1 MLIIKCLLQMLV
13 LVVILLPNIFL
24 TSHFH
29 AFTGSA
35 QRELSR
41 NGVTCI
47 SDTESNICITSDTV
61 RLTTGKSPTV
71 LYLTGDQQLS
81 QQNQNTLLQVRP
93 YARKT
98 DTFAMARTSPVTII
112 SNAQH
117 PPPCDINHSVPAVI
131 FSNGGFAGNFFHDVN
146 DVIIPLFLTSS
157 HLRSRVQFVI
167 TDYEQYWVNKYRKIL
182 THLSSFDIIV
192 ASSSSSTADKRVH
205 CFPAAVVGLKYHGNF
220 LCNSTSEPGGVSTA
234 DFRHFL
240 HTAFSLRKGPMGP
253 TNSPTM
259 VLLSRRKSRK
269 ILNEENVAE
278 LAREV
283 GFRVI
288 VATQE
293 VVKNL
298 QNFTELVNG
307 CNILMG
313 VHGAGLTNLMFL
325 RQQAVVLQVVPWG
338 LDWASMAYYARPA
351 KRLGLQYIEY
361 LIEVEESSLY
371 NEYPKDHPVLTDP
384 WGINLKGYNV
394 SKPVY
399 TDGQNVKINLARFK
413 DTLLKA
419 RELVRN
425 SSKVSVE

>member
-1 MLIIKCLLQMLV
+1 MAKGSKARGVALGFIFFPLVYVTLLRCDV
-13 LVVILLPNIFL
+13 SPPLLPRLSSSWSLGSKETGMEVTEFSGFL
-24 TSHFH
+24 LRRLVR
-29 AFTGSA
+29 GSA
-35 QRELSR
+35 RRELSR

-47 SDTESNICITSDTV
+47 SDTESDTCITSDSV

-71 LYLTGDQQLS
+71 LYLTGGQQLS
-81 QQNQNTLLQVRP
+81 RQNRNTLLQ
-93 YARKT
+93 
-98 DTFAMARTSPVTII
+98 
-112 SNAQH
+112 
-117 PPPCDINHSVPAVI
+117 
-131 FSNGGFAGNFFHDVN
+131 
-146 DVIIPLFLTSS
+146 L
-157 HLRSRVQFVI
+157 VI
-167 TDYEQYWVNKYRKIL
+167 TDYEEYWVKKYRRIL
-182 THLSSFDIIV
+182 ARLSSFDIIV
-192 ASSSSSTADKRVH
+192 ASSTSSSAADEKVH
-205 CFPAAVVGLKYHGNF
+205 CFPAAVVGLRYHGNL

-234 DFRHFL
+234 DFRNFL
-240 HTAFSLRKGPMGP
+240 HAAFSLRNGPMGP

-293 VVKNL
+293 VVRNL

-307 CNILMG
+307 CNVLMG

-325 RQQAVVLQVVPWG
+325 RPQAVVLQVVPWG
-338 LDWASMAYYARPA
+338 LDWASTAYYARPA
-351 KRLGLQYIEY
+351 KRLGLQYVEY
-361 LIEVEESSLY
+361 HIEVEESSLC

-399 TDGQNVKINLARFK
+399 TDGQNVRINLARFK

-425 SSKVSVE
+425 PSKVSVE